1 MTGEHAERAGETALA
16 IDCFEQAG
24 REALDRFANTAA
36 TTHCRR
42 ALALLGASEPMR
54 RVDLLNG
61 LQRIAD
67 TVGDRPGQ
75 DVLFA
80 EINTLLEHHPDD
92 QRQARLLVSMAL
104 RAARGGDAVAF
115 ERLARQSLA
124 LAERCGAAWWAA
136 VSRAQPEWLQ
146 ITRQHYSTAVGHT
159 MGCPQH
165 PRRDLAPAA

>member
-1 MTGEHAERAGETALA
+1 
-16 IDCFEQAG
+16 
-24 REALDRFANTAA
+24 
-36 TTHCRR
+36 
-42 ALALLGASEPMR
+42 MR

-67 TVGDRPGQ
+67 TVGDQPGQ